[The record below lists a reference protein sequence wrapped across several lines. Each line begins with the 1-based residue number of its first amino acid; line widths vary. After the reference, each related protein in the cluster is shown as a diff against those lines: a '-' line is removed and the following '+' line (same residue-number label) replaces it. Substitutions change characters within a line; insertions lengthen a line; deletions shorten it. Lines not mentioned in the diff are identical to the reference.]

1 MSVWTQHRGETIK
14 SSFFVMMTQKM
25 GLETLMLPRDGDDV
39 VVVAAAGEKLPFLL
53 LLVLLLLLLLGGGV
67 LILGGE

>member
-25 GLETLMLPRDGDDV
+25 GLETLMLPRDGDA
-39 VVVAAAGEKLPFLL
+39 AAAGEILPFLL
-53 LLVLLLLLLLGGGV
+53 MLVLLLLLLLGGGV
-67 LILGGE
+67 LILVGGE